1 MCYFPPALITEQLRR
16 IMVKLKLY
24 MQVYEFSIYAHTY
37 LDWLLFNN
45 TINIVLIFKCD
56 FNAKIGSCWHYKFY

>member
-45 TINIVLIFKCD
+45 TINIVLIF
-56 FNAKIGSCWHYKFY
+56 